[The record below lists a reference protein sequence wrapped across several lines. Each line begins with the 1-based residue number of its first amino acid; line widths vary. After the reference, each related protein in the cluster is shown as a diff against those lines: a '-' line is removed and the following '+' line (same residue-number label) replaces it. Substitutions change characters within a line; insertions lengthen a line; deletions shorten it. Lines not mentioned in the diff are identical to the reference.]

1 MLLVKTISSVSDG
14 KSRAQFC
21 LLNSVPDPTL
31 FSFSSRHHSLSQDA
45 QVQTTSPSTY
55 TASFLEPTGLH
66 PQLRL
71 AISSSVPQT
80 TSHPE
85 SCALHAYLTLPS
97 TLFPDKYQLANPN
110 LLKGLN
116 IRSVRSISGYTDLE
130 APDYAVKP
138 WGSSMLLELE
148 SLNAPLESLD
158 PSSGK
163 EWNVDI
169 PLHLRY
175 LAPTSGTQGIAETSI
190 PWPVVFWAC
199 TAEEGSK
206 MGINPF
212 DRTNLGFD
220 GLFGTNT
227 MFYHLKPKVNV
238 SSGAT
243 SGLVEKLPVPV
254 LDAGWKWM
262 DNGMV
267 QAGTGLVVLLGWLWV
282 VWKLFGVAVKTWKGP
297 GVEKEKKKQ

>member
-1 MLLVKTISSVSDG
+1 MSQVAK
-14 KSRAQFC
+14 AQGI
-21 LLNSVPDPTL
+21 
-31 FSFSSRHHSLSQDA
+31 
-45 QVQTTSPSTY
+45 SPSTY

-71 AISSSVPQT
+71 TISSSVPQT

-97 TLFPDKYQLANPN
+97 TLFPDKYQLANPV
-110 LLKGLN
+110 LLKDLN
-116 IRSVRSISGYTDLE
+116 IRAVRSISGYTDLE

-148 SLNAPLESLD
+148 SLNAPLESMD
-158 PSSGK
+158 PSSGT

-175 LAPTSGTQGIAETSI
+175 LAPSSGNHGIAETSI

-199 TAEEGSK
+199 AADEGSK
-206 MGINPF
+206 MATSPF
-212 DRTNLGFD
+212 DRANLGYD
-220 GLFGTNT
+220 GLFGTHT
-227 MFYHLKPKVNV
+227 MFYHLKPKVNITNGV
-238 SSGAT
+238 RP
-243 SGLVEKLPVPV
+243 GLVEKLPVPV
-254 LDAGWKWM
+254 LDSGWKWM

-267 QAGTGLVVLLGWLWV
+267 QAATGLVVLLGWLWV
-282 VWKLFGVAVKTWKGP
+282 LWKLFGVAARTWKGP
-297 GVEKEKKKQ
+297 AVKKEKKKKQ